1 MSSDPRFSDNNYQ
14 TQLDRKSQVFRQKL
28 ADANLPVPTID
39 VYPSAPT
46 GFRMRAEFRIWHE
59 QGKAH
64 YAMNHPGEKKPY
76 IIEDFPIGSILINT
90 LMPPILSAINGNPV
104 LSKKLFS
111 IEFLTTTRD
120 EALIT
125 LIYHRPLDQDWQRAA
140 EQLQADLNIHIIG
153 RSRKQKLVLNRD
165 YVIEC
170 LSIQGRDYLYQQ
182 IESGFTQPNAEVNC
196 KMLSWASDCLR
207 DSRGDLIEL
216 YCGNGNFTAVLAQH
230 FDRVLATEIAK
241 ISVNSAL
248 ENFKSNQ
255 IDNVTV
261 ARLSSEELTQ
271 ALNRE
276 REFRRLAEVDLDSYN
291 FSTIFVDPPRA
302 GLDAGTEKLVTEFDN
317 ILYISCNPDSL
328 IQNLKSITQTHKI
341 QKIALF
347 DQFPWT
353 EHVESGVFLKRHI

>member
-1 MSSDPRFSDNNYQ
+1 MSSNQKFSDANYQ
-14 TQLDRKSQVFRQKL
+14 TQLDQKARSFQQKL
-28 ADANLPVPTID
+28 QDAQLQVPSIA
-39 VYPSAPT
+39 VQPSSPI

-64 YAMNHPGEKKPY
+64 FAMNHPGEKKPY
-76 IIEDFPIGSILINT
+76 IIEDFPIGSALINS
-90 LMPPILSAINGNPV
+90 LMPPIISAINRNPL

-111 IEFLTTTRD
+111 IEFLTTTSD

-125 LIYHRPLDQDWQRAA
+125 LIYHRPLDKDWQLAA
-140 EQLQADLNIHIIG
+140 EQLQADLNISIIG

-165 YVIEC
+165 YVTEC
-170 LSIQGRDYLYQQ
+170 LRIQGRDYRYQQ
-182 IESGFTQPNAEVNC
+182 VESGFTQPNAEVNC

-207 DSRGDLIEL
+207 HSNGDLIEL

-230 FDRVLATEIAK
+230 FERVLATEIAK

-248 ENFKSNQ
+248 ENFRQNQ
-255 IDNVTV
+255 VDNVTV

-328 IQNLKSITQTHKI
+328 IRNLKSITQTHKI
-341 QKIALF
+341 YKVALF

-353 EHVESGVFLKRHI
+353 HHIESGVYLKRIY